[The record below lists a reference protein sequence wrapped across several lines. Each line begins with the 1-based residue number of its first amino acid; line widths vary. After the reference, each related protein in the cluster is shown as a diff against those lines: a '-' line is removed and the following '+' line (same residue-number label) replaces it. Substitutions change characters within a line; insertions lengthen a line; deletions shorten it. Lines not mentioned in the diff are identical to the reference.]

1 MSMDLC
7 ISVFHPRNLPTGT
20 PISNEYFS
28 LPLTDGSPYFIMQFP
43 NRSYAGHLTFITMGG
58 YDCLILNNERSF
70 LIFMRS
76 LEWEIECEERKIVF
90 DADDNTKLTY
100 CRDILKHISCN
111 AHQWYQ
117 ENKILVVGYL

>member
-7 ISVFHPRNLPTGT
+7 ISVFHPRNLPTGI

-28 LPLTDGSPYFIMQFP
+28 LPLTDGNPYFLMQFP

-58 YDCLILNNERSF
+58 YDCLILNDETSF
-70 LIFMRS
+70 LSYMDS
-76 LEWEIECEERKIVF
+76 LEREIDSEKSELVF
-90 DADDNTKLTY
+90 DAIDDSKLTY
-100 CRDILKHISCN
+100 CRDILKHISYN

-117 ENKILVVGYL
+117 ENRNLVVGYC